1 MFSLE
6 KLIVFKSVCVCEN
19 TAVFKTVFNGFQKP
33 CVKIHRFS
41 ILFQGFLEN
50 ARGTRVSPPSIPRT
64 PCLQSVYT
72 CMHFSLFVR
81 KRAHTGYRVVRKK
94 SPPDPHS
101 FKVESH
107 ETPPLP
113 CSTHV
118 VDPTSR
124 HFPYTQHWDAWGLGV
139 APQNH
144 RGLFLR
150 TFSSCISG
158 PVRVAIVTV
167 LACLQDRF
175 GWAYTRL
182 WVTVAGHMRGVGVKV
197 RGLFLRT
204 TRSRVFTP
212 PRVLSHRT
220 PGAFSRAT
228 EHGFENHC
236 VFTHGFWKPLK
247 TVLKTVV
254 FSHTDLKTVNFP
266 KKY

>member
-1 MFSLE
+1 MLDTCGGSDESALPVHPT
-6 KLIVFKSVCVCEN
+6 LRCMGV
-19 TAVFKTVFNGFQKP
+19 
-33 CVKIHRFS
+33 
-41 ILFQGFLEN
+41 
-50 ARGTRVSPPSIPRT
+50 RGGT
-64 PCLQSVYT
+64 P
-72 CMHFSLFVR
+72 
-81 KRAHTGYRVVRKK
+81 K
-94 SPPDPHS
+94 
-101 FKVESH
+101 
-107 ETPPLP
+107 
-113 CSTHV
+113 
-118 VDPTSR
+118 
-124 HFPYTQHWDAWGLGV
+124 
-139 APQNH
+139 NH

-228 EHGFENHC
+228 EHGFEKPLCFHTQFLKTVENRFENRC
-236 VFTHGFWKPLK
+236 IFTHGFE
-247 TVLKTVV
+247 
-254 FSHTDLKTVNFP
+254 NR
-266 KKY
+266 